1 MAKFPKPL
9 NLNFKE
15 LDVDKQIEW
24 LIKHS
29 NKVIERLPELKRE
42 LAVYDDKS
50 NELYN
55 MDKSS
60 IELFTNTYAIDLSTG
75 DITADNAELQQY
87 VEQLTTYGD
96 RGIGELRL
104 EATEQRIDSFLESLK
119 KSGASDDEI
128 EYVKSLL
135 EQMSDKQKEAFTKSK
150 LFWDSGEYGSEGI
163 RTFMDLYDVS
173 PATAN
178 LENWLEQHGIETQRR
193 FYIEGET
200 SKKRGRHKTKR

>member
-87 VEQLTTYGD
+87 VEQLATYGD